1 MGGGYPV
8 PIGTPPSTSS
18 GPRVGELIYTPY
30 HFDNLGIWLT
40 GMAVSCALVFDNTL
54 AVLAA
59 TLPFLSFSF

>member
-1 MGGGYPV
+1 M
-8 PIGTPPSTSS
+8 
-18 GPRVGELIYTPY
+18 GELIYTPY